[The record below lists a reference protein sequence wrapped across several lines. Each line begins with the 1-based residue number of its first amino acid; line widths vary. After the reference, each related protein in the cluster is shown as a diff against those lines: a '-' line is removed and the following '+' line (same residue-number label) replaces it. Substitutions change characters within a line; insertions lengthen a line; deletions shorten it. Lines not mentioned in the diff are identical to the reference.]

1 MKVKYLAAIAAASV
15 LGLGVL
21 TGCSG
26 SETTAPAG
34 GEATETAP
42 DAAAPCAGAN
52 PCAAKENPCAGA
64 NPCAAKENPCAGANP
79 CAAKENPCA
88 GANPCAAP
96 GQ

>member
-1 MKVKYLAAIAAASV
+1 MKVKYLAAVAAASV

-21 TGCSG
+21 TGCG
-26 SETTAPAG
+26 GAETTAPAG
-34 GEATETAP
+34 GDATEAAP
-42 DAAAPCAGAN
+42 DAASPCAGAAPCAGAS

-79 CAAKENPCA
+79 CAAST
-88 GANPCAAP
+88 P